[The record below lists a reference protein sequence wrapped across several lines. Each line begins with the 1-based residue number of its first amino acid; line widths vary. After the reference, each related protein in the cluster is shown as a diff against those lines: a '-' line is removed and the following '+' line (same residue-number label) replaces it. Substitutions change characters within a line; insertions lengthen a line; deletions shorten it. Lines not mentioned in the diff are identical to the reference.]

1 MDRIKEEADF
11 VEQINNIMN
20 LILAARD
27 SNTPVD
33 VINITL
39 YNSTIIGLLIDY
51 TKFLDSDI

>member
-20 LILAARD
+20 LILAARE
-27 SNTPVD
+27 SNTPAD

-39 YNSTIIGLLIDY
+39 YNSTIIDLLIDY

>member
-20 LILAARD
+20 MILVARE
-27 SNTPVD
+27 SNTAVD

-39 YNSTIIGLLIDY
+39 YNSTLIDLLIDY